1 MAPEHIRACR
11 LAKSMGSKVPAHKS
25 AMPSIVVDNNL
36 ARLHYAPT
44 GAQRYAA
51 ATDDVSYFGNVG
63 ALAGVDSAAAAFL
76 LGWKFVHRGRA

>member
-1 MAPEHIRACR
+1 M
-11 LAKSMGSKVPAHKS
+11 PAHKS
-25 AMPSIVVDNNL
+25 ATPSIVVDNNF

-63 ALAGVDSAAAAFL
+63 VVAGVDSAAASFL

>member
-1 MAPEHIRACR
+1 
-11 LAKSMGSKVPAHKS
+11 MGSKVPAHKS

-51 ATDDVSYFGNVG
+51 ATDDVSYFENVG

-76 LGWKFVHRGRA
+76 LGWKFAHRGRA